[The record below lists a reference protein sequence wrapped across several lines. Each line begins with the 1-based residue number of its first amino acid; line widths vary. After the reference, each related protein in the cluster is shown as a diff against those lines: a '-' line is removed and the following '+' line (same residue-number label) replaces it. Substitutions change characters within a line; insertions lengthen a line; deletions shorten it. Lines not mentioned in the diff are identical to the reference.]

1 MHCSAVVYAR
11 QSSTTTGSVL
21 VANDNGLLHGRRA
34 ACFKRT
40 PGICRRRFLQRHT
53 VHRYV
58 SACLTAFV
66 SLFAGQLSLLTSA
79 GWKMITRQSVAKLC
93 GYGQKQ
99 VRLIPTVD

>member
-1 MHCSAVVYAR
+1 MTMAYCMADEQHVSNARPVSAV
-11 QSSTTTGSVL
+11 
-21 VANDNGLLHGRRA
+21 A
-34 ACFKRT
+34 ASCNV
-40 PGICRRRFLQRHT
+40 T

-79 GWKMITRQSVAKLC
+79 GWKMITRQSVAKLR